1 MIKEVIMARQDEIAE
16 KAVRKSTLKSLKEKK
31 RSRIRQLKADYDKTI
46 QEINIQYSEDP
57 ERLKAKYAAA
67 EYAKN
72 ERAKKRAEKRIANEQ
87 KIIELE
93 KKSRRLTT
101 GEEIGSS
108 IVQGIGAALF
118 IAGTAILDTLG
129 IKEGMDFKSLTIVC
143 YSLFGA
149 SMILMYL
156 FSLLQHALTNIN
168 AKQVFNRL
176 SHAWTFLIIGFG
188 YTAYTITKIQGVAG
202 WILFGIVWALVL
214 IGILFYA
221 IAGQKYEKL
230 NTVLYIIAGF
240 SGLVLAKNLFEVL
253 SAKSFAMLV
262 LGGIFYLIGIIF
274 YNLKKIKLMHLFGNI
289 IMLFG
294 SVYIFFSLFFI
305 NM

>member
-72 ERAKKRAEKRIANEQ
+72 EKAKKRAEKRIANEQ

-156 FSLLQHALTNIN
+156 FS
-168 AKQVFNRL
+168 
-176 SHAWTFLIIGFG
+176 
-188 YTAYTITKIQGVAG
+188 
-202 WILFGIVWALVL
+202 
-214 IGILFYA
+214 
-221 IAGQKYEKL
+221 
-230 NTVLYIIAGF
+230 
-240 SGLVLAKNLFEVL
+240 
-253 SAKSFAMLV
+253 
-262 LGGIFYLIGIIF
+262 
-274 YNLKKIKLMHLFGNI
+274 
-289 IMLFG
+289 
-294 SVYIFFSLFFI
+294 
-305 NM
+305 